1 MRALSRSLNSLSC
14 CFELGLF
21 LRGVGYCET
30 SGVAPSSGSARARVP
45 ERLPPLFSPQL
56 RRYRE
61 LHILLFLGL
70 RHALSRDSD
79 LRGTAEAIG
88 LRGAR
93 QGEACERCMMHPG
106 AVAGLFRPKIK
117 FIGLPTVH
125 RLGIEAFGRVRY
137 HV

>member
-1 MRALSRSLNSLSC
+1 MDASPKPEPELALVLLGAWVPSVGWDIARRAGSL
-14 CFELGLF
+14 LG
-21 LRGVGYCET
+21 
-30 SGVAPSSGSARARVP
+30 SSGSARARVP

-61 LHILLFLGL
+61 LHILLFSGL

-88 LRGAR
+88 RRGVR

-117 FIGLPTVH
+117 FIGLPTVR
-125 RLGIEAFGRVRY
+125 RLGIEALIG
-137 HV
+137 